1 MTPRARWVRT
11 GGVVAIW
18 TAGYLAGMA
27 RYGNAWQIAVTAVL
41 SVGVLAATVAAPE
54 ETR

>member
-1 MTPRARWVRT
+1 MTPQARWVRT

-18 TAGYLAGMA
+18 TAGY
-27 RYGNAWQIAVTAVL
+27 GNAWQIAVTAVL
-41 SVGVLAATVAAPE
+41 SGGVLAATVAAPE